1 MQSQRLF
8 GIILLAVGI
17 VLLVLGIR
25 AADSFGS
32 QFKEFF
38 TGSPT
43 DRAIWLTIGGAVGIL
58 AGIGLAVLP
67 GRGRAR

>member
-1 MQSQRLF
+1 MSVSRIAGVVVVAL
-8 GIILLAVGI
+8 GV

-25 AADSFGS
+25 ALDSFGS

-43 DRAIWLTIGGAVGIL
+43 DKAVWLTIGGVVLIVAGGAGAVVPWRRS
-58 AGIGLAVLP
+58 AQ
-67 GRGRAR
+67 